1 MLVHDRPHLP
11 TKETSLDGEEKGIFL
26 CLVRNATMG
35 AGKVKLCY
43 GTRTG

>member
-1 MLVHDRPHLP
+1 MTAL
-11 TKETSLDGEEKGIFL
+11 TYQQETSLDGDKKEMFL